1 MRHLLGLDR
10 DLGRGDFGRLRL
22 RRRRRRRLRRRCV
35 RSPHADQAHGRLHQR
50 LVLLGEQRGREQQ
63 REREQQQQRAPD
75 EHVGAAALG
84 ALRLLVVVRVPV
96 TWFG

>member
-22 RRRRRRRLRRRCV
+22 RRRV